1 MSDRPK
7 YTELVRA
14 LREVV
19 LFRDEA
25 PYLADTIIEAVVER
39 LQADHAVGFGAIR
52 IADAQMSVRAEN
64 ALHVLGFTTLGD
76 LTTKTAGDFL
86 RARVGRRVLSEIE
99 STLRVYGLALKA
111 EP

>member
-1 MSDRPK
+1 MSDRPA
-7 YTELVRA
+7 YDHLVHV
-14 LREVV
+14 LREMV
-19 LFRDEA
+19 LFREDA
-25 PYLADTIIEAVVER
+25 PAAADAIIEAVVER

-52 IADAQMSVRAEN
+52 IADAQMSARAEN
-64 ALHVLGFTTLGD
+64 ALHVLGFATLGD